1 MNPKK
6 LIEGNFKE
14 LIKLYTICFII
25 YFLLINFIFQI
36 TNSLSL
42 LSNVVLLLI
51 PISLK
56 VTCLSVPSK
65 LADNYSNTYK
75 LKYLVN
81 RQNNAST
88 SLI

>member
-6 LIEGNFKE
+6 LIEDNFKE
-14 LIKLYTICFII
+14 LIKLYIICLTI
-25 YFLLINFIFQI
+25 YFLVINFIFQI

-56 VTCLSVPSK
+56 VACLSVPNK
-65 LADNYSNTYK
+65 LANNYSNTYK
-75 LKYLVN
+75 LKCLVN
-81 RQNNAST
+81 KQNNEST
-88 SLI
+88 SLF

>member
-14 LIKLYTICFII
+14 LIKLYIICLTI
-25 YFLLINFIFQI
+25 YFLVINFIFQI

-56 VTCLSVPSK
+56 LACLSVPNK
-65 LADNYSNTYK
+65 LADNYSNMFK
-75 LKYLVN
+75 LKYLFN
-81 RQNNAST
+81 KQNNKGT
-88 SLI
+88 SLF

>member
-1 MNPKK
+1 MNPEKS
-6 LIEGNFKE
+6 IEGNFKE
-14 LIKLYTICFII
+14 LIKLYSICFTI
-25 YFLLINFIFQI
+25 YFLVIDFIFQI

-56 VTCLSVPSK
+56 VACLSVPNK
-65 LADNYSNTYK
+65 LGDNHPNTYK

-81 RQNNAST
+81 KQNNEST
-88 SLI
+88 SLF